1 MARVEEARDAAV
13 VNQLA
18 ALGVLEGLEAQ
29 SFSRRGL
36 RLLVGVQQVRTFFLM
51 LFVALDAWI
60 VLVHG

>member
-1 MARVEEARDAAV
+1 MARFQEARDAEV
-13 VNQLA
+13 VHHLT

-36 RLLVGVQQVRTFFLM
+36 RLLGGVQQVRTFFLM